1 MKLTKL
7 IKLIEEKIPPHLA
20 IKGDKIG
27 LMTPANDISVK
38 KVLLLMDYIA
48 TDQISYKDHD
58 LLILHHPPQLKPP
71 IPTYVIH
78 SNWDIIK
85 GGACD
90 ALANKLKLKVIDTI
104 AGGLG
109 RICKTDTRL
118 ETFIEEVHRK
128 LKPEEARIVNFKRK
142 LKIDKIAIVSGFGLN
157 PKMIKKVHEKNVKVY
172 LSGDLTQEGAILAK
186 NLGLT
191 LIDVGH
197 HTTELPGLYRLG
209 ELISHMGVEVKIID
223 TKTPWETM
231 KWNP

>member
-1 MKLTKL
+1 
-7 IKLIEEKIPPHLA
+7 
-20 IKGDKIG
+20 
-27 LMTPANDISVK
+27 
-38 KVLLLMDYIA
+38 
-48 TDQISYKDHD
+48 
-58 LLILHHPPQLKPP
+58 
-71 IPTYVIH
+71 
-78 SNWDIIK
+78 
-85 GGACD
+85 
-90 ALANKLKLKVIDTI
+90 
-104 AGGLG
+104 
-109 RICKTDTRL
+109 
-118 ETFIEEVHRK
+118 
-128 LKPEEARIVNFKRK
+128 RIVNFKRK

>member
-1 MKLTKL
+1 MRLKEF
-7 IKLIEEKIPPHLA
+7 IKIIEEKIPPQIA
-20 IKGDKIG
+20 IKGDKVG
-27 LMTPANDISVK
+27 LITPTNNINVE

-48 TDQISYKDHD
+48 TDQIPYDDYD

-104 AGGLG
+104 TEGLG
-109 RICKTDTRL
+109 RICETNIRL
-118 ETFIEEVHRK
+118 ETFIEEIRRR
-128 LKPEEARIVNFKRK
+128 LKAEEVRIVNFKRN

-186 NLGLT
+186 NLDLT
-191 LIDVGH
+191 LIDAGH
-197 HTTELPGLYRLG
+197 HTTELPGLYKLG
-209 ELISHMGVEVKIID
+209 ELLSQLGVEVRIMD
-223 TKTPWETM
+223 TKTPWETI

>member
-7 IKLIEEKIPPHLA
+7 IKLIEEKIPPQLA
-20 IKGDKIG
+20 IKGDKVG
-27 LMTPANDISVK
+27 LITPTNDINVE

-48 TDQISYKDHD
+48 TDQIPYKDHD
-58 LLILHHPPQLKPP
+58 MLILHHPPQLKPP

-104 AGGLG
+104 ADGLG
-109 RICKTDTRL
+109 RICKTDTSL
-118 ETFIEEVHRK
+118 ETFLREVHRK

-191 LIDVGH
+191 LIDAGH

>member
-7 IKLIEEKIPPHLA
+7 IKLIEEKIPPQLA

-27 LMTPANDISVK
+27 LITPTNDINVE

-48 TDQISYKDHD
+48 TDQIPYKDHD
-58 LLILHHPPQLKPP
+58 MLILHHPPQLKPP

-104 AGGLG
+104 ADGLG

-118 ETFIEEVHRK
+118 ETFLREVHRK

-191 LIDVGH
+191 LIDAGH